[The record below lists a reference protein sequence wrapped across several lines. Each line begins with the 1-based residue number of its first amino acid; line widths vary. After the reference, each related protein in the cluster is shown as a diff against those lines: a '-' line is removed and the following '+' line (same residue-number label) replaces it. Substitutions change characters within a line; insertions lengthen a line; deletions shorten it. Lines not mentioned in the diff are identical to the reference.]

1 MAPFLHSKSFLIV
14 TELVASKVVEPLS
27 IITGP
32 SSFFLIS
39 KNDFKLLRSFV
50 SAKVRHYFNVVNSFW
65 PVKEGVDL
73 SNASLGEWEGACKY
87 LKITEVDDV
96 YCFCYSRG

>member
-1 MAPFLHSKSFLIV
+1 MNYLISSVAPFLHSNPFFMV

-50 SAKVRHYFNVVNSFW
+50 SAKVRHYFNVVNSSW
-65 PVKEGVDL
+65 PVKEGADL
-73 SNASLGEWEGACKY
+73 SNASLGG
-87 LKITEVDDV
+87 VG
-96 YCFCYSRG
+96 RGLQILENHRGR